1 MKRIR
6 RRNILRSIKGNLNRY
21 LSIMFIVALGSGFMA
36 GLAATSPD
44 MHATADRYM
53 DDYRMYD
60 IDLKSLLGF
69 TGDDVAA
76 VRNTAG
82 VETAVG
88 GKTVDAVFLTPHN
101 DSHTCRVYASLGKDG
116 RPELNGFV
124 LKSGRLPEN
133 PRECLVQIT
142 HGKYLGGSVEE
153 GDRITLSRDNENYDT
168 LKKNFASESLT
179 VVGFVESPLCIS
191 VTAEPTTVG
200 TGSISMNVYTMED
213 YCLSSVYTDIYVI
226 AEGAAELDTFGDDYA
241 ALIDSLEKRLSTVG
255 KDRAVIRTDEVKK
268 QYASAA
274 GAVEKLRNAASDA
287 VEKRTSLAA
296 AALAGLFR
304 NSAAATELASSDPA
318 LAEMLRKTQTLV
330 TEELKRESEAAA
342 ETPAIIKSLDRQL
355 EKLKSAAE
363 ADYDGSW
370 IVRLRSESVGYIS
383 YDSNV
388 SKLAALSKIFP
399 VFFFAVALLVALTTM
414 TRLVEENR
422 GQIGTL
428 KALGF
433 TNGQILSE
441 YLIFSLSSSFLG
453 CVIGFAAGFRLFPLV
468 INSAYSMMFMLP
480 AIRTP
485 FRPEIAAW
493 VAPITVGSIVVA
505 TLSACGSELRA
516 TPAELMR
523 PKAPAAGKRILLERA
538 PFIWKRL
545 SFTRKVMF
553 RNIFR
558 YKKRLFMT
566 VIGVAGCSALLLT
579 GFGIRD
585 SVRDIVDKQYGEIYR
600 YDLNAVLKKPLSDGK
615 ATDSFFADGEG
626 CIKESMFY
634 TEESGKVT
642 KTGSGENIKL
652 FAVRDTEKFP
662 DFVLL
667 RERKSGKTLSLD
679 SSGIILTEKLSE
691 QLGASVGDTVT
702 LENAAGK
709 NAEVKV
715 VGIAENYIAA
725 YAYMTGEGYGSL
737 FGAAP
742 EYNRTLIVLKDGT
755 DPAAALSEVMDH
767 PNVTYA
773 GSTATL
779 KETFANSIKSINGV
793 VYILILAAGLLSVVV
808 LYNLT
813 NVNICERRRELAT
826 LRVLGFHKIE
836 TERYIFRE
844 SDLLSFVGSFIGLF
858 VGIWLHSFVVR
869 TIEIDQI
876 MFGRHIYFESY
887 IFAMLISVV
896 FTLFVDLIMRRNVR
910 KTDMV
915 EAMKANE

>member
-1 MKRIR
+1 M
-6 RRNILRSIKGNLNRY
+6 
-21 LSIMFIVALGSGFMA
+21 MIVALGSGFMA

-44 MHATADRYM
+44 MHETADKYM
-53 DDYRMYD
+53 DKYRMYD

-69 TGDDVAA
+69 TEDDISA

-88 GKTVDAVFLTPHN
+88 GRTVDAVFMTPHN
-101 DSHTCRVYASLGKDG
+101 DSHTCRVYASLGADG
-116 RPELNGFV
+116 LAEVNGFV

-133 PRECLVQIT
+133 DNECLVQIT
-142 HGKYLGGSVEE
+142 HGKYLGGSVEL
-153 GDRITLSRDNENYDT
+153 GDALTLSRDNDGYDT
-168 LKKNFASESLT
+168 LKKNFSSEKLT
-179 VVGFVESPLCIS
+179 IVGFVESPLCIS
-191 VTAEPTTVG
+191 ITAEPTTVG
-200 TGSISMNVYTMED
+200 TGSISMNVYTMKD
-213 YCLSSVYTDIYVI
+213 YCRSSVYTDIYVI
-226 AEGAAELDTFGDDYA
+226 AEGAAELDTFGDEYKELVA
-241 ALIDSLEKRLSTVG
+241 SLETKLTDVG
-255 KDRAVIRTDEVKK
+255 TSRAAVRADEVKN

-274 GAVEKLRNAASDA
+274 ESAERLKDAASA
-287 VEKRTSLAA
+287 TVEKRKSLAA
-296 AALAGLFR
+296 ASLAGLFR
-304 NSAAATELASSDPA
+304 NSSVSAELALFDPELAKA
-318 LAEMLRKTQTLV
+318 LMNTQTLV
-330 TEELKRESEAAA
+330 AEELKRETGSVDETPAVIKSLEKQVAELRAAA
-342 ETPAIIKSLDRQL
+342 EQ
-355 EKLKSAAE
+355 
-363 ADYDGSW
+363 DYDGSW
-370 IVRLRSESVGYIS
+370 IVRLRSESVGYS
-383 YDSNV
+383 TYDGNV

-433 TNGQILSE
+433 TNMQILSE

-453 CVIGFAAGFRLFPLV
+453 CALGFAAGFRLFPLV

-505 TLSACGSELRA
+505 TLSACAGELRSS
-516 TPAELMR
+516 PAELMR
-523 PKAPAAGKRILLERA
+523 PKAPAAGKRILLERI
-538 PFIWKRL
+538 PFVWKHL
-545 SFTRKVMF
+545 SFSRKVMF

-585 SVRDIVDKQYGEIYR
+585 SVGDIVDKQYGEIYR
-600 YDLNAVLKKPLSDGK
+600 YDLNALLKKPVTAGKEAEAFFTDG
-615 ATDSFFADGEG
+615 DG

-634 TEESGKVT
+634 AEESGRVQKGG
-642 KTGSGENIKL
+642 KGESVKL
-652 FAVRDTEKFP
+652 FSARDEEKFP
-662 DFVLL
+662 DFILL
-667 RERKSGKTLSLD
+667 RERKSGKTISLG
-679 SSGIILTEKLSE
+679 SSGIVLTEKLCE
-691 QLGASVGDTVT
+691 QLGVSVGDTVT
-702 LENAAGK
+702 LENAAGRT
-709 NAEVKV
+709 AEVKV
-715 VGIAENYIAA
+715 VGVAENYITA
-725 YAYMTGEGYGSL
+725 YAYMTGGAYTEL
-737 FGAAP
+737 FGAEPA
-742 EYNRTLIVLKDGT
+742 YNRTLCMLNEGT
-755 DPAAALSEVMDH
+755 DPTAALSEVMDH
-767 PNVTYA
+767 DNVTYA
-773 GSTATL
+773 GATETL
-779 KETFANSIKSINGV
+779 KNTFADSIRSINGV
-793 VYILILAAGLLSVVV
+793 VYVLILAAGLLSVVV

-844 SDLLSFVGSFIGLF
+844 SDILSFAGAFVGLF

-869 TIEIDQI
+869 TIEIDQL

-887 IFAMLISVV
+887 VFAMLISVV

-910 KTDMV
+910 KIDMV

>member
-1 MKRIR
+1 MKRTR

-44 MHATADRYM
+44 MHDTADRYM
-53 DDYRMYD
+53 DDYKMYD
-60 IDLKSLLGF
+60 IDLKSPLGF
-69 TGDDVAA
+69 TDDDVSA
-76 VRNTAG
+76 VRNVSGIKTAL
-82 VETAVG
+82 G
-88 GKTVDAVFLTPHN
+88 GITVDAVFLTPNN
-101 DSHTCRVYASLGKDG
+101 DSHTCRVYASLGKNG
-116 RPELNGFV
+116 LPELNGFV

-133 PRECLVQIT
+133 DRECLVQIT
-142 HGKYLGGSVEE
+142 HGKYLGGKLDI
-153 GDRITLSRDNENYDT
+153 GDKITLSHDNEDYGT
-168 LKKNFASESLT
+168 LKDNFASESLT

-191 VTAEPTTVG
+191 ITAEPSMTG
-200 TGSISMNVYTMED
+200 TGSISLNVYTMKD
-213 YCLSSVYTDIYVI
+213 YFLSSVYTDIYVI
-226 AEGAAELDTFGDDYA
+226 AEGAAELDTFGDEYEE
-241 ALIDSLEKRLSTVG
+241 LIGSLKEKLADLGES
-255 KDRAVIRTDEVKK
+255 RAVIRADEVKK
-268 QYASAA
+268 QYGSAA
-274 GAVEKLRNAASDA
+274 ASVEKLKNAAADA
-287 VEKRTSLAA
+287 VEKRKSLSA

-304 NSAAATELASSDPA
+304 NSSAASEFAISDPA
-318 LAEMLRKTQTLV
+318 LYASLLKTQQLV
-330 TEELKRESEAAA
+330 SEELKRELDTVE
-342 ETPAIIKSLDRQL
+342 ETPEIIKSLDAR
-355 EKLKSAAE
+355 LKELKEAAE
-363 ADYDGSW
+363 KDYDGNW
-370 IVRLRSESVGYIS
+370 IVRLRSESVGYTT

-388 SKLAALSKIFP
+388 SKLSALSKIFP

-453 CVIGFAAGFRLFPLV
+453 CVIGFAVGFRLFPLV
-468 INSAYSMMFMLP
+468 ISSAYGMMFMLP
-480 AIRTP
+480 TIRMP
-485 FRPEIAAW
+485 FRPDIAAW

-505 TLSACGSELRA
+505 TLSACIGELRSS
-516 TPAELMR
+516 PAVLMR
-523 PKAPAAGKRILLERA
+523 PKAPVAGKRVILERI

-553 RNIFR
+553 RNILR

-585 SVRDIVDKQYGEIYR
+585 SIGDIVDKQYGEIYR
-600 YDLNAVLKKPLSDGK
+600 YDINTVLKRPVTRGEETT
-615 ATDSFFADGEG
+615 AFFADGEG
-626 CIKESMFY
+626 CLKESMFY
-634 TEESGKVT
+634 FEESGRVLKS
-642 KTGSGENIKL
+642 GSGDSVKV

-667 RERKSGKTLSLD
+667 RERKGQKRIDLD
-679 SSGIILTEKLSE
+679 NSGIVLTEKLCE
-691 QLGASVGDTVT
+691 QLGISAGDTVT
-702 LENAAGK
+702 VENASGK
-709 NAEVKV
+709 TSEAKV
-715 VGIAENYIAA
+715 IGVAENYITA
-725 YAYMTGEGYGSL
+725 YAYMTGETYASL
-737 FGAAP
+737 FGAEP
-742 EYNRTLIVLKDGT
+742 GYNRTLCILKDGIDT
-755 DPAAALSEVMDH
+755 NAALSEFMDH

-779 KETFANSIKSINGV
+779 KETFANSIRSINGV
-793 VYILILAAGLLSVVV
+793 VYVLILAAGLLSVVV

-826 LRVLGFHKIE
+826 LRVLGFHKRE

-844 SDLLSFVGSFIGLF
+844 SDLLSFIGSFVGLF

-869 TIEIDQI
+869 TIEVDQV

-887 IFAMLISVV
+887 IFAMLISVA